1 MELNKVITVGA
12 KEFDYTNSKHIKNL
26 QITIFVLSITLLI
39 MAGVMRSLCVK
50 CEQLESKVNRDQQ
63 AVQAYKDL
71 LTNIK

>member
-39 MAGVMRSLCVK
+39 MAGVIRSLCVK
-50 CEQLESKVNRDQQ
+50 CEQLEGKVNRDQQ